1 MRQTEFIEARI
12 NLVVG
17 TGISSVVGAGIGVV
31 GRTPVGHVG
40 ERFCRLLSGSC
51 G

>member
-1 MRQTEFIEARI
+1 MRRTVIEARI
-12 NLVVG
+12 NSVVG
-17 TGISSVVGAGIGVV
+17 PGIGVVGAGIEVV

-40 ERFCRLLSGSC
+40 ERFGRLLSGSC